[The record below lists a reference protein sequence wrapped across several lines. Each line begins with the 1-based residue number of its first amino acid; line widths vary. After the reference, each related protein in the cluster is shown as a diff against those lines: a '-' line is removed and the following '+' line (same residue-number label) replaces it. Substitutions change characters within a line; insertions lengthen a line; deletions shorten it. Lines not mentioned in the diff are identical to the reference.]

1 VFAQVDEVGAQIV
14 LGERGR
20 IALDMIGQPADIPDV
35 LLLGLGPVIFEL
47 DMFLEF
53 DDGWVVGSFDHN
65 RASLPVSA
73 DKISPAPD
81 RGNDAPEN
89 LLIHPPRSGS
99 VQQDH
104 CSQCRDRVC

>member
-47 DMFLEF
+47 DM
-53 DDGWVVGSFDHN
+53 DG
-65 RASLPVSA
+65 
-73 DKISPAPD
+73 
-81 RGNDAPEN
+81 
-89 LLIHPPRSGS
+89 
-99 VQQDH
+99 
-104 CSQCRDRVC
+104 